1 MNIAQI
7 PGLKNLVMDK
17 IPHVSTFMVVCAYV
31 WTCMAKTREAL
42 GHETEVEQH
51 LIFAMDVRARLD
63 PPIPANYF
71 GNAVL
76 VCWNTLK
83 TSELVGEDGFCKA
96 VQEINKVLDEKI
108 NNKEGVETHFD
119 DIEAAK
125 GMPALGVSGSPK
137 FDYYTTDFG
146 WGKPKKYEHLHG
158 NCVTRDLKG
167 DLGIENLCAYFM
179 IFLPFLRLCDCRV

>member
-1 MNIAQI
+1 
-7 PGLKNLVMDK
+7 
-17 IPHVSTFMVVCAYV
+17 
-31 WTCMAKTREAL
+31 
-42 GHETEVEQH
+42 
-51 LIFAMDVRARLD
+51 MDVRARLD